1 MKIRHKVPAI
11 IPTASMADVAFLLI
25 IFFMLT
31 AVYASTRGLLFA
43 YPKEDPANIRP
54 EDAIHVH
61 VRGVGDIQVDRRQA
75 TLPEVHAYIQSKMAQ
90 APNKPVIIETEPN
103 VPYYGMIDVLD
114 ILKQLE
120 VRHVSIPTRSE
131 IQRWRALPGSGR
143 R

>member
-1 MKIRHKVPAI
+1 MKIRHKVPAE

-31 AVYASTRGLLFA
+31 AVFASTRGLTFG
-43 YPKEDPANIRP
+43 YPKEDSSDVRP
-54 EDAIHVH
+54 EDAIHIH
-61 VRGVGDIQVDRRQA
+61 IRGVGDIQVDRRPA
-75 TLPEVHAYIQSKMAQ
+75 TLPEIHAYIRNKMVQ

-114 ILKQLE
+114 ILKKLE

-131 IQRWRALPGSGR
+131 IQRWRGLPGR
-143 R
+143 